1 MGRRV
6 TSWTRALGAAAL
18 LGVGLDHLD
27 EFSAGHYSAIP
38 TIGTLFFLN
47 FASATLVAA
56 GLAAPWRRLHNPM
69 GRLGPAVLAGAGI
82 AVAAGS
88 LAGLLA
94 SEWVGL
100 FGFTEVGYRGAIVLA
115 IGLDVTALVLLS
127 AHLAAITIRRTPSR
141 RAILRR
147 PVAHESR

>member
-1 MGRRV
+1 MARHV
-6 TSWTRALGAAAL
+6 AAWTRALGAAAL

-27 EFSAGHYSAIP
+27 EFSAGHYSGIP
-38 TIGTLFFLN
+38 TIGTLFVLN

-56 GLAAPWRRLHNPM
+56 GLAAPWRRLGNPI
-69 GRLGPAVLAGAGI
+69 GRLAPALLAAGGI

-100 FGFTEVGYRGAIVLA
+100 FGFREVGYRGAILLA
-115 IGLDVTALVLLS
+115 IGLDVAAVVLLS
-127 AHLAAITIRRTPSR
+127 AHLAAITVRRTP
-141 RAILRR
+141 RAALRLSPGR
-147 PVAHESR
+147 SA